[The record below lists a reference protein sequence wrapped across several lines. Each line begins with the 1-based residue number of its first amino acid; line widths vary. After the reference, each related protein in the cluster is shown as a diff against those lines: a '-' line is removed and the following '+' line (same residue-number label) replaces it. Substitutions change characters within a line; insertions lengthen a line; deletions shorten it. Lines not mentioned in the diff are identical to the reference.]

1 MYKQMESY
9 GVVFYLF
16 SLFIF
21 ILCPKMPSIYFS
33 LIMLIWMIFEKGG
46 YKKSQILEDILL
58 YNIHW

>member
-1 MYKQMESY
+1 
-9 GVVFYLF
+9 
-16 SLFIF
+16 
-21 ILCPKMPSIYFS
+21 MPSIYFS